1 MKKLMS
7 YMGNYKKY
15 TLAAFVLLLLGTI
28 ASVLPFYF
36 LYQILEPLISGVD
49 ERAWYY
55 IIRIAIIGVLELC
68 YVIFYVKGLSLSHIS
83 AFQTLKN
90 IRVSLQKKIE
100 KQPLGVIHGYGV
112 GSLKKMFINDI
123 DDLELLLAHAL
134 PEGLANLTVPISVLI
149 AIFVVDWKLGLL
161 SLLVLP
167 IGMFAMGM
175 LFQQGSSKMDAYYKS
190 AQKMNN
196 TIVEYINGMEVVKVF
211 NKDGESLN
219 RYEDDVKAYRNF
231 TLDWY
236 KACWP
241 WMAVYNSILP
251 CVCFFTLPFGAYF
264 VMKGY
269 VSMSDLTLV
278 LCMSFGIGGP
288 LLKALNFGSV
298 IPQINYKIEA
308 LEKMSDAP
316 QLKQNMDGFK
326 GVDHSIDLSH
336 VCFGY
341 SNQEVIHDVS
351 LHINEGDFV
360 AFVGESGSGKSTL
373 AKLLVHFYDINKGS
387 ITIGGQDITNMSL
400 EALNNEISY
409 VSQEQFLFNTT
420 LMENIRIGKLDASDE
435 EVIEACRKTQCF
447 AFLDRLPDGLQS
459 MAGDSGKL
467 LSGGERQRISLA
479 RAILKDAPIVV
490 LDEATA
496 FIDPENEEKM
506 NLAIREVI
514 KNKTVIVIAH
524 KLQSIIHADKIC
536 VLHKGAIVACGT
548 HEDLLRTNKEYA
560 NLWQIQEQSI
570 QWTIQNKEVI
580 DHA

>member
-1 MKKLMS
+1 MEKLMS

-15 TLAAFVLLLLGTI
+15 TYGAIVLLLLGTI
-28 ASVLPFYF
+28 ASVVPFF
-36 LYQILEPLISGVD
+36 LLYQILEPLILGVHKD
-49 ERAWYY
+49 MDYY
-55 IIRIAIIGVLELC
+55 LIRIGIIAVLELC
-68 YVIFYVKGLSLSHIS
+68 YVMFYVKGLALSHVS
-83 AFQTLKN
+83 AFHTLKN

-100 KQPLGVIHGYGV
+100 KQPLGIIDGYGV

-149 AIFVVDWKLGLL
+149 AIFIIDWKLGLL
-161 SLLVLP
+161 SLFVLP
-167 IGMFAMGM
+167 LGMFAMGM
-175 LFQQGSSKMDAYYKS
+175 LFYQGNSKMAAYYES
-190 AQKMNN
+190 AKKMNN

-241 WMAVYNSILP
+241 WMAIYNSILP
-251 CVCFFTLPFGAYF
+251 CICLFTLPVGAYL
-264 VMKGY
+264 VMRGY

-298 IPQINYKIEA
+298 LPQINYKIEA

-316 QLKQNMDGFK
+316 ELQQTSDGFR
-326 GVDHSIDLSH
+326 GVDHAIDLQH
-336 VCFGY
+336 VSFGY
-341 SNQEVIHDVS
+341 TDQEVIHDVS
-351 LHINEGDFV
+351 LHIKEGDMV

-373 AKLLVHFYDINKGS
+373 AKLLVHFYDVNKGS
-387 ITIGGQDITNMSL
+387 ITIGGQPLTKMSL
-400 EALNNEISY
+400 EALNREISY

-420 LMENIRIGKLDASDE
+420 LMENVRVGKPDATDE
-435 EVIEACRKTQCF
+435 EVMEACRKTQCF
-447 AFLDRLPDGLQS
+447 EFLDKLPDGLQS

-479 RAILKDAPIVV
+479 RAILKNAPIVV

-506 NLAIREVI
+506 NQAIREVI
-514 KNKTVIVIAH
+514 KDKTVIVIAH
-524 KLQSIIHADKIC
+524 KLQSIIHADQIC
-536 VLHKGAIVACGT
+536 VLDKGIIVASGT
-548 HEDLLRTNKEYA
+548 HEELLKTNKEYA

-570 QWTIQNKEVI
+570 QWTIQNKEV
-580 DHA
+580 HAHA